1 MTDLSVTKTRIIEG
15 VWEGVVQR
23 NGGRNGETPAIS
35 VSHLGE
41 PIEDVSLNDME
52 GGWQLRVPIPPH
64 TISEGVQSY
73 LIIDA
78 STHEEIGAFNL
89 IAGQALAM
97 TSASKSIC
105 CAKNWICSSARSA
118 DTVSK
123 RELTAGNVGGF

>member
-89 IAGQALAM
+89 IAGQALAHD
-97 TSASKSIC
+97 I
-105 CAKNWICSSARSA
+105 RVEV
-118 DTVSK
+118 DLLREELDLLK
-123 RELTAGNVGGF
+123 RAFRRHCVETGTDRG